1 MNKMT
6 NKNEV
11 EMPLSYWFELC
22 KNNIYK
28 YAALQM
34 SQSGIPVDLQPTIIE
49 CVLSNFRKDA
59 IDQMINSNAIA
70 PIVATITLRIGLAF
84 LNLAATIMIAMP
96 RTRMTRR

>member
-1 MNKMT
+1 MDKMN

-49 CVLSNFRKDA
+49 CVLSKFRKDT
-59 IDQMINSNAIA
+59 IDQMINSNAI
-70 PIVATITLRIGLAF
+70 RI
-84 LNLAATIMIAMP
+84 LNSTNNSEEVKEDNAVNN
-96 RTRMTRR
+96 